1 MSRNEVGTHLNVA
14 LVLGKEVTYQLNFYT
29 VNFRC
34 KEPLAKVG
42 CHFKKR
48 EETAEVQSPVKRSCW
63 WLISSALSV

>member
-14 LVLGKEVTYQLNFYT
+14 LVLGKEVTCQLNFDT

-48 EETAEVQSPVKRSCW
+48 EELRSRV
-63 WLISSALSV
+63 L